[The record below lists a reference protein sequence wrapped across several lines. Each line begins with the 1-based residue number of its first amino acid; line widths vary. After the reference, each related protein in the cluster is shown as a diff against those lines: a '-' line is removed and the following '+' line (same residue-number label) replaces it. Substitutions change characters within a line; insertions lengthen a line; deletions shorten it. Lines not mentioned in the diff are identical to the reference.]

1 METIKAFILS
11 DEDSTLE
18 IMEEESYKKYESL
31 TGDII
36 LEQIKIEFDDIKK
49 FNQFA
54 LIFNAMKDLTINKKE
69 VIIKSLQIY
78 TSIYKPKTQENK

>member
-1 METIKAFILS
+1 METIKAFILY

-18 IMEEESYKKYESL
+18 IMEEESYKNYESL

-78 TSIYKPKTQENK
+78 TSIYKPKENK